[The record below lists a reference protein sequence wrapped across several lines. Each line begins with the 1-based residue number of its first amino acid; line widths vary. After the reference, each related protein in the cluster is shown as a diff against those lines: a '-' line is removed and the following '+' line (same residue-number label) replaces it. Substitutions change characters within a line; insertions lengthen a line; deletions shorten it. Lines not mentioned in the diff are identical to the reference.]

1 MPSPF
6 PGMDPYLEGY
16 LSPDVHHR
24 LATQISDQLAPR
36 LEPNYVA
43 RIVLRTVMET
53 WDMGES
59 IGVVLPDVEIFRGRE
74 TPMTPTREN
83 VAVVDVSIAPAPIIA
98 PQYWEYEVE
107 IPSVEIRTVKG
118 GVLVASIEIMSPTNK
133 TGQGWN
139 EYHIKRT
146 RVLESEAHL
155 LEIDLL
161 RRGKRPVPLG
171 PAPLRPYYVFLT
183 RARHR
188 TRVEIWPISLRDP
201 LPTVPVPLRAPDPDV
216 ALNLQLALTTVY
228 DRARYHLSIDYHQP
242 AEYPLEEFE
251 AEWAATLVK

>member
-16 LSPDVHHR
+16 LWPDVHHR
-24 LATQISDQLAPR
+24 LATQISDQLAPG

-74 TPMTPTREN
+74 TRATPTRET
-83 VAVVDVSIAPAPIIA
+83 VAVVDAAIAPAPIIA
-98 PQYWEYEVE
+98 PQHWEYEVE

-133 TGQGWN
+133 TEQGWN
-139 EYHIKRT
+139 EYHSGR
-146 RVLESEAHL
+146 
-155 LEIDLL
+155 
-161 RRGKRPVPLG
+161 RPVPLG

-183 RARHR
+183 RARRR
-188 TRVEIWPISLRDP
+188 TQVEIWPISLRDP
-201 LPTVPVPLRAPDPDV
+201 LPTVPVPLRPPDADV
-216 ALNLQLALTTVY
+216 PLNLQLALSTVY
-228 DRARYHLSIDYHQP
+228 ERARYHLSIDYHQP

-251 AEWAATLVK
+251 AEWAATLVS